1 MIDHRKHS
9 HGIDGA
15 DVGSAVLLI
24 NHDVARQQETW
35 IDVPLKSLLCKGRAA
50 RPEDDISGEVNSQL
64 FFHLALYID
73 LAENSKS
80 LLLQCNFDLCEG
92 IIETQLRCTNI
103 AIVVLEDCIRSSYL
117 CGVGSRIGPSH
128 VPTPAP
134 AQEAIE
140 KLKGALSILTVKTG
154 GCCMTHATAPD
165 PAMPTVRG
173 VEIPA
178 SIW

>member
-117 CGVGSRIGPSH
+117 VAS
-128 VPTPAP
+128 VPESAP
-134 AQEAIE
+134 RMFRLLLLLR
-140 KLKGALSILTVKTG
+140 KPLKS
-154 GCCMTHATAPD
+154 
-165 PAMPTVRG
+165 
-173 VEIPA
+173 
-178 SIW
+178 